1 MKLANARTK
10 KTSNRKKTS
19 TKRKTQASKTQ
30 SNLVR
35 VCLLLSLIAISII
48 AFFQLGIVGTF
59 FYHLANL
66 LLGSLA
72 SIFYLLLILGSLLV
86 FIRFDLQ
93 RIPAR
98 YYVGVL
104 FLFIAW
110 LMLEGLNEVVNQES
124 WSVLRGIGSNVFSI
138 LSGSALG

>member
-66 LLGSLA
+66 LLIRLTRTPSSGRTSN
-72 SIFYLLLILGSLLV
+72 FVTLGP
-86 FIRFDLQ
+86 I
-93 RIPAR
+93 
-98 YYVGVL
+98 
-104 FLFIAW
+104 
-110 LMLEGLNEVVNQES
+110 
-124 WSVLRGIGSNVFSI
+124 
-138 LSGSALG
+138 

>member
-86 FIRFDLQ
+86 FIRFDLHLLQ
-93 RIPAR
+93 HI
-98 YYVGVL
+98 L
-104 FLFIAW
+104 FQLYNLKIEILLLYTVELFSQ
-110 LMLEGLNEVVNQES
+110 LFQ
-124 WSVLRGIGSNVFSI
+124 FSHRRVHI
-138 LSGSALG
+138 TF